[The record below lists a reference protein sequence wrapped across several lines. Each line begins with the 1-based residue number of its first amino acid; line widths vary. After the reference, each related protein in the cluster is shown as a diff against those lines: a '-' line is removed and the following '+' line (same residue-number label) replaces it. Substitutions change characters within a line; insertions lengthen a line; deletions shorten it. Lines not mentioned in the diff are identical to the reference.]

1 MNDLIYVKYDTDHF
15 TRISREGELYA
26 LNRDQLELI
35 TSILEDK
42 NIPYYTSKVEFCT
55 KIKWDKNADKPLEEY
70 EGLIIR
76 NRKKSQEDIIMD
88 IKNDNQ
94 KGTIDN
100 FLRTNGITLNPFCR
114 LFGVSSNTFNLWK
127 ENKKMPTWFKQL
139 AIDLGF
145 DVSEFDVYKNAR
157 TDASKVHPK
166 ILELAVGQNERV

>member
-1 MNDLIYVKYDTDHF
+1 MNSLIYVKYDTDYF
-15 TRISREGELYA
+15 TRISQEGELYA

-55 KIKWDKNADKPLEEY
+55 KIKWDKNADKSLKEY
-70 EGLIIR
+70 EGLAIR

-100 FLRTNGITLNPFCR
+100 FLRTNEITLEPFCR
-114 LFGVSSNTFNLWK
+114 LFGVRGNTFRLW
-127 ENKKMPTWFKQL
+127 EDKKKLPSWFKQL

-145 DVSEFDVYKNAR
+145 DVSGFDVFKRAR
-157 TDASKVHPK
+157 TDMSKVHPK
-166 ILELAVGQNERV
+166 ILELVEGKNERI